1 MSTTETPD
9 AGPRLELRRVLPV
22 PPELMSKL
30 NDHARR
36 AHPDSFRAMT
46 PEMLKAVEQKVAQF
60 TRTV

>member
-1 MSTTETPD
+1 MRQISCADLGCCSEVVTAAD
-9 AGPRLELRRVLPV
+9 DG
-22 PPELMSKL
+22 ELMSKL

-46 PEMLKAVEQKVAQF
+46 PEMVRAIEKKVAQF